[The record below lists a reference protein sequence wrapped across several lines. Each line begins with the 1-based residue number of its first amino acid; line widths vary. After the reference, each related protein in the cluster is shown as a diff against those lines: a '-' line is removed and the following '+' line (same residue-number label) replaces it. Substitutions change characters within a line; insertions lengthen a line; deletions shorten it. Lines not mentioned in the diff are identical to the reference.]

1 MTMTTTLNSSGILQA
16 NAATHPYST
25 APFSYAGGE
34 GVGAGF
40 FAANP
45 TITDWVL
52 IELRNAATPA
62 TIVATR
68 AAFVKNDGTVVD
80 IDGVSPVSFPA
91 SVTAGSYHIAVR
103 HRNHL
108 GIRTPSAQVFSTT
121 TVTSYNFTTAQSQA
135 YQNPSITNNAAMKN
149 LGSGKFGM
157 WGGEASLDGQV
168 FDNNDPDGDVQWII
182 NTLLG
187 GDPGGSLSNVYSLGD
202 VNMDGLVYDNNDPDG
217 DIQWIINNVLGSNT
231 GNYIQWHS
239 F

>member
-40 FAANP
+40 FAAHP

-91 SVTAGSYHIAVR
+91 SVTAGSYYLSVR
-103 HRNHL
+103 HRNQL
-108 GIRTPSAQVFSTT
+108 SVVSASTLALSSTPAT
-121 TVTSYNFTTAQSQA
+121 YNFTTGLGQA
-135 YQNPSITNNAAMKN
+135 LDNGNGNAMVQVGSKWCMWAGDYNHDEIIDGLDNTNIYGEFIINYLN
-149 LGSGKFGM
+149 GYRLGDIN
-157 WGGEASLDGQV
+157 LDG
-168 FDNNDPDGDVQWII
+168 D
-182 NTLLG
+182 T
-187 GDPGGSLSNVYSLGD
+187 
-202 VNMDGLVYDNNDPDG
+202 DGLDNSL
-217 DIQWIINNVLGSNT
+217 ILNNFFIGPVSSL
-231 GNYIQWHS
+231 W
-239 F
+239 